1 MAGRLFSYI
10 NIPLFGL
17 ITAFWGYFF
26 KKTLDFGYIRKTQKK
41 SEPPSKISQK
51 IGFQLVRTVRQYFPD
66 IFSLIDGHVTDLRDS
81 RGRSYPMHVAILSA
95 VMMFLL
101 REGSRN
107 SYNQDRE
114 EPRFSRNIRRLL
126 GIRLMH
132 GDSINDVLV
141 RVDPED
147 LQRLKA
153 VLVKILVARKVF
165 NAYRRDGKYVVAV
178 DGTGT
183 HTPDWDYSGSCLS
196 KTSGKGVTSY
206 SHAVLE
212 AKLVA
217 PNGFCVSLASV
228 WLENND
234 RGEHDKQDCELAAF
248 KRLATVLK
256 KLYPRLPM
264 LIVGDALY
272 ANAPVMEICK
282 ACLWDFM
289 LVIKDGVLRELGE
302 EIGLRPDRA
311 ESARSGGFVSYLA
324 DLEHSGHPLSWVCLE
339 EAGSRFSWIT
349 NISATDFRQAEELAK
364 AGRLRWKIE
373 NEGFNT
379 QKNLGYN
386 LEHRYSRIDFNAVKN
401 YYQCLQIAHLVD
413 QLALLEKTVRRLL
426 VGKISILKIY
436 ERIRNMLVYI
446 NIDSCKVEKLL
457 GKKVQLRFE

>member
-1 MAGRLFSYI
+1 LVLNQPFRGS
-10 NIPLFGL
+10 
-17 ITAFWGYFF
+17 FF
-26 KKTLDFGYIRKTQKK
+26 KKSLDFGYIRKTPKK
-41 SEPPSKISQK
+41 SEPASKISHK
-51 IGFQLVRTVRQYFPD
+51 VGFQLVRTVRQYFPD
-66 IFSLIDGHVTDLRDS
+66 ICSLIDTHVTDLRDS
-81 RGRSYPMHVAILSA
+81 RGRSYPMHGAILSA

-107 SYNQDRE
+107 SYNRDRE

-132 GDSINDVLV
+132 GDAFNDVLV

-153 VLVKILVARKVF
+153 VLVRILVARKVF
-165 NAYRRDGKYVVAV
+165 NAYRQDGKYVVAV

-183 HTPDWDYSGSCLS
+183 HSPDWDYSGSCLS

-217 PNGFCVSLASV
+217 PNGFCISLATV

-248 KRLATVLK
+248 KRLANTLK

-264 LIVGDALY
+264 LIVADALY

-289 LVIKDGVLRELGE
+289 LVIKDGVLRDLGE
-302 EIGLRPDRA
+302 EIGLRPDRV
-311 ESARSGGFVSYLA
+311 ESARPGGFVSYLG
-324 DLEHSGHPLSWVCLE
+324 DLEHSGHKLSWVCVG
-339 EAGSRFSWIT
+339 EAASKFSWVT
-349 NISATDFRQAEELAK
+349 NMPVTDSRRTEELGK
-364 AGRLRWKIE
+364 TGRLRWKIE

-386 LEHRYSRIDFNAVKN
+386 LEHRYSRTDFNAVKN
-401 YYQCLQIAHLVD
+401 YYQCLQIAHLID
-413 QLALLEKTVRRLL
+413 QLALLEKTVRQLTT
-426 VGKISILKIY
+426 GKISIQKIY
-436 ERIRNMLVYI
+436 ERIRNMLVYS
-446 NIDSCKVEKLL
+446 NMDPCRMEKLL
-457 GKKVQLRFE
+457 ERKVQLRFE